1 MDYLVHIAIVT
12 ALFGTLA
19 SSLNLLAGYSGML
32 ALVHG
37 AFFGIGAYTVAIL
50 LTHHQAPFLA
60 ALAMA
65 GLVTGIASLAL
76 SVPALRVRDD
86 YFAIASFAIQMVLFG
101 TLNNWTA
108 LTGGPL
114 GIGGIPRPTI
124 FDWRIDTPVDF
135 VLISLAL
142 LVLSSVLIWRI
153 ASSPFGRVLRA
164 IREDEILA
172 QALGKNVP
180 RFKISACAVSAALA
194 GCAGGIYAPYV
205 TFIDPTGFTVNES
218 ILVLSMVILGG
229 SGTLWGPL
237 LGAVLLVALPE
248 ALRFIGLPSASAAN
262 LRQVLYGAALIAMVM
277 FRPGGIIREAVADP
291 RQPRSGTT

>member
-1 MDYLVHIAIVT
+1 MDYLVHIAIMT

-19 SSLNLLAGYSGML
+19 GSLNLLAGYSGML
-32 ALVHG
+32 ALTHG

-50 LTHHQAPFLA
+50 LSHYHAPFLA

-65 GLVTGIASLAL
+65 GFVAGIASLAL

-86 YFAIASFAIQMVLFG
+86 YFAIASFAIQMVIFG
-101 TLNNWTA
+101 TLNNWIE

-114 GIGGIPRPTI
+114 GIAGIPQPTVFGWPI
-124 FDWRIDTPVDF
+124 NTPGDF
-135 VLISLAL
+135 LGISVAMLAFSSALIS
-142 LVLSSVLIWRI
+142 RM

-172 QALGKNVP
+172 QALGKNVLH
-180 RFKISACAVSAALA
+180 FKISVCAMSAALA
-194 GCAGGIYAPYV
+194 GCAGGIYAPYA

-248 ALRFIGLPSASAAN
+248 ALRFVGLPSASAAN
-262 LRQVLYGAALIAMVM
+262 LRQIFYGAALIAMVM
-277 FRPGGIIREAVADP
+277 FRPGGIIRESVADL
-291 RQPRSGTT
+291 RQPRSDTT